1 MLLKPEES
9 LLFRPTNGGGLGF
22 TSVKQKA
29 KAFLIRNFLELAVNP
44 HYINSQFLSR
54 IYRHH
59 ILGEDITSPPLPPYY
74 SAAFLTTI
82 REAISEG
89 NDIVSMSTRK
99 WYKYLLDKEVLTAI
113 GDDGRR
119 EKVLC
124 RIERS
129 TPDVDWIST
138 WGKIRLPFLSSRVVS
153 FLWKLC
159 HDILTTEERVNST
172 LGTITN
178 WCRFGCDH
186 HPVAN
191 QIHCFF
197 NCTMTYNIGQWLLQT
212 VRSFGPASELDVLR
226 MNVPNNHALIWI
238 IAEGC

>member
-1 MLLKPEES
+1 M
-9 LLFRPTNGGGLGF
+9 
-22 TSVKQKA
+22 
-29 KAFLIRNFLELAVNP
+29 
-44 HYINSQFLSR
+44 
-54 IYRHH
+54 
-59 ILGEDITSPPLPPYY
+59 
-74 SAAFLTTI
+74 
-82 REAISEG
+82 
-89 NDIVSMSTRK
+89 
-99 WYKYLLDKEVLTAI
+99 
-113 GDDGRR
+113 
-119 EKVLC
+119 C
-124 RIERS
+124 RIERN

-172 LGTITN
+172 LGTIPN
-178 WCRFGCDH
+178 CCRFGCDH

-238 IAEGC
+238 IAETLHHCWTKRVSNKVADHPHFQAHLDSELKLMKETCLSQLADDIVIILRQATF